1 MKMLEMEKVEK
12 HKGCRASLTL
22 LKDLEDDMRSS
33 GLQKESLGLPV
44 LERSC
49 GSFLFI

>member
-22 LKDLEDDMRSS
+22 LNVRED
-33 GLQKESLGLPV
+33 KLP
-44 LERSC
+44 
-49 GSFLFI
+49 GHI

>member
-22 LKDLEDDMRSS
+22 LNVREDKLL
-33 GLQKESLGLPV
+33 GNNWLQDVGRWKRLRNTRAVEHP
-44 LERSC
+44 
-49 GSFLFI
+49 

>member
-22 LKDLEDDMRSS
+22 LNVREDKLLGNNWLHDVGDGNGRETQ
-33 GLQKESLGLPV
+33 GL
-44 LERSC
+44 
-49 GSFLFI
+49 